1 MSGKIKV
8 LIVVFM
14 AAGAVLLGS
23 LALQKAEG
31 AKPSG
36 DIHLRA
42 VISNTTWNG
51 TVSKIQNDGLGD
63 YVSGEALAGT
73 VDIRINERYGYA
85 RFYID
90 KGTNATVHGRS
101 VGLFFDDPVYVLD
114 ENGELVQKPIMWMD
128 ACDPSTDP
136 LPFSSVVPQTFT
148 FTVTYLF
155 SQDPADE
162 TFLSQEPPASFDFR
176 TMGMTVKTR
185 TGTVTYPAQ
194 VYAGMGIGF
203 TLTSDVYPRYNVGGF
218 EYAVKVTALEFN
230 GLGGAPS
237 HWKIESLTPPMHK
250 DDAADDDRMFFR
262 IWETERNRTTRCG
275 YAWFHFPFEIDLYR
289 K

>member
-1 MSGKIKV
+1 MSGKVKV
-8 LIVVFM
+8 FVLVLMGMGV
-14 AAGAVLLGS
+14 ALLGF

-31 AKPSG
+31 ARPSG

-42 VISNTTWNG
+42 VISNATWDG
-51 TVSKIQNDGLGD
+51 TVGKIQNDGFGD
-63 YVSGEALAGT
+63 YVSGEALAGS

-90 KGTNATVHGRS
+90 KGTNPSAEGRS
-101 VGLFFDDPVYVLD
+101 VSLFFDDPVV
-114 ENGELVQKPIMWMD
+114 GKPVMWMD
-128 ACDPSTDP
+128 TCDPLTDP

-148 FTVTYLF
+148 FTVSYLF

-162 TFLSQEPPASFDFR
+162 TLLNQEAPAGLDFR
-176 TMGMTVKTR
+176 TMGMTVKTK

-194 VYAGMGIGF
+194 AYAGMGIGF
-203 TLTSDVYPRYNVGGF
+203 TVTSDVYPRYNIGGT

-230 GLGGAPS
+230 GPNGEPS

-250 DDAADDDRMFFR
+250 DDAADDDRMLLR

>member
-1 MSGKIKV
+1 MSGRIKI
-8 LIVVFM
+8 LC
-14 AAGAVLLGS
+14 
-23 LALQKAEG
+23 LALIAAAVAWLGFLALPKAEG

-42 VISNTTWNG
+42 VISNATWDG
-51 TVSKIQNDGLGD
+51 TVSKVQNDGHGD

-90 KGTNATVHGRS
+90 KGTNADVKGRS
-101 VGLFFDDPVYVLD
+101 VGLFFDDPVV
-114 ENGELVQKPIMWMD
+114 GKPVMWMD
-128 ACDPSTDP
+128 TCTDP
-136 LPFSSVVPQTFT
+136 QPFTWIEPQTFT
-148 FTVTYLF
+148 FTVSYLF

-162 TFLSQEPPASFDFR
+162 TLLNQEAPAGLDFR

-194 VYAGMGIGF
+194 AYAGMGIGF
-203 TLTSDVYPRYNVGGF
+203 TITSDVYPRYNIGGF

-230 GLGGAPS
+230 GPDGAPS

-250 DDAADDDRMFFR
+250 DDATDDDRMLFR